1 MIIVGASL
9 LLSACGKT
17 DTQEKN
23 VSTKTTLPKVTTVAT
38 VVKEKFNKWEDE
50 AGFSFEYPEDVKVTA
65 NTADNS
71 SYANLTT
78 SDGVKIMAIDSK
90 YKDVATWVKT
100 DTNFKDGV
108 IVDSKLGGKD
118 GKKIIKNGVVTVGI
132 IDDSILFTVVI
143 PSSGL
148 SGDKILESFKLV
160 YPVDKEVAKQVLGT
174 TGEGD
179 VIEEEEIV
187 E

>member
-1 MIIVGASL
+1 MIVIGASL

-17 DTQEKN
+17 ETSTTKETNQITRPEPTAMATKVPEKY
-23 VSTKTTLPKVTTVAT
+23 
-38 VVKEKFNKWEDE
+38 NKWEDE

-100 DTNFKDGV
+100 DTSFKDGV